1 MQEAGAQYAGWDGR
15 FYHVPLLLGSIS
27 IFSQLL
33 APIFDVRPLFADNFS
48 FESIY
53 WLASCCLDRL
63 RRRKWNLLVV
73 HASSVIVVLPETVA
87 NNGRESRGIVENAP
101 SA

>member
-33 APIFDVRPLFADNFS
+33 APSYNVRPLFADNFS

-53 WLASCCLDRL
+53 WLASCCLNRL
-63 RRRKWNLLVV
+63 PPTKMEFACGACVFSHRSLARD
-73 HASSVIVVLPETVA
+73 
-87 NNGRESRGIVENAP
+87 SRQ
-101 SA
+101 